1 MSKTNDSYWQTL
13 LPAAMVG
20 TDKMAFS
27 SPALS
32 GPVGALL
39 AQIQAQAT
47 SPTLALLQTAG
58 VLAVCERA
66 ARQGTARAAPAT
78 NVVPDTAAAPAPDA
92 AAPGTTP
99 AANTAALESTP
110 GSNATAP
117 GNAPAGN
124 TAAPK
129 NAPAPNIAAPETAPA
144 LTSKSLQI
152 SLRWALTDAPL
163 RLQIELLHCLSAAEF
178 RLPHSLLPLALDAGL
193 RSVAL
198 RPALLAVL
206 GERGRWLAR
215 QNTAWR
221 YAEGAAADA
230 PLETRWSDGSLAQRV
245 ELLRSER
252 QRDPASARDRL
263 KTALPDLPA
272 KERAELAA
280 VLIEGLSIDDE
291 ALLTALCKD
300 RGGDVRQTARALLVQ
315 LPGSATTQRAIARL
329 LPCLEKQS
337 TLKSLLGAK
346 WKIDAPQAVGDDW
359 KADGLEAERPK
370 HDSLG
375 ERGWWLYQLAR
386 QVPLIWW
393 VEHTGMTPAAL
404 LQWAA
409 KTDWK
414 DAVARAWLD
423 VLRTAPSAA
432 WCQAFL
438 DHWPGKAVRE
448 NPAAILTLLPPAQRE
463 PYWIQAL
470 QAKEAI
476 HASFIEVAGQIV
488 QACPPGAHVSRP
500 LSTLL
505 INTLQDCMRDTTVM
519 PRHAYEFSTH
529 LPELCCVLHPGALPA
544 WQTLQRLDNEPSWL
558 INGLDRCLQ
567 PVAARLAFATLA
579 PASATHAN
587 PINPIAP

>member
-1 MSKTNDSYWQTL
+1 MSESSASPWQTL

-39 AQIQAQAT
+39 AQIQAQAA

-78 NVVPDTAAAPAPDA
+78 NVAAAP
-92 AAPGTTP
+92 APGTTP
-99 AANTAALESTP
+99 AANTAAP
-110 GSNATAP
+110 GNVPAPNIAAP
-117 GNAPAGN
+117 GGTPA
-124 TAAPK
+124 A
-129 NAPAPNIAAPETAPA
+129 NIAAPETAPA

-163 RLQIELLHCLSAAEF
+163 RLQTELLQRLSAAGL
-178 RLPHSLLPLALDAGL
+178 RLPHGLLTLALEAGQ

-252 QRDPASARDRL
+252 QRDPASARERF
-263 KTALPDLPA
+263 KAALPDLPA

-280 VLIEGLSIDDE
+280 VLIEGLSMDDE

-300 RGGDVRQTARALLVQ
+300 RGGDVRQAVRALLVQ

-329 LPCLEKQS
+329 QVCLEKPS
-337 TLKSLLGAK
+337 TLKSLLGAT
-346 WKIDAPQAVGDDW
+346 WKIDAPQAAADDW
-359 KADGLEAERPK
+359 KADGLEVQIPKYER
-370 HDSLG
+370 LG
-375 ERGWWLYQLAR
+375 ERAWWLYQLAR
-386 QVPLIWW
+386 QVPLTWW
-393 VEHTGMTPAAL
+393 ESHTGMTPAAL
-404 LQWAA
+404 LQWAR
-409 KTDWK
+409 KSDWTE
-414 DAVARAWLD
+414 ALARAWLD
-423 VLRTAPSAA
+423 VLRTAPNIA

-438 DHWPGKAVRE
+438 DHWPGKAAHE
-448 NPAAILTLLPPAQRE
+448 NPAAVLALLPPAQRE
-463 PYWIQAL
+463 PYWMQAL
-470 QAKEAI
+470 QSKESA
-476 HASFIEVAGQIV
+476 HASFIQVAGQIV
-488 QACPPGAHVSRP
+488 QACPAGAHISLP
-500 LSTLL
+500 LSELL
-505 INTLQDCMRDTTVM
+505 IATLQNCLRDTAVV
-519 PRHAYEFSTH
+519 RHAYEFSAY
-529 LPELCCVLHPGALPA
+529 LPELCCVLHPGVLPA
-544 WQTLQRLDNEPSWL
+544 WQALSHIENISSSLTNT
-558 INGLDRCLQ
+558 LDRCIQ
-567 PVAARLAFATLA
+567 PVAARLAFA
-579 PASATHAN
+579 N
-587 PINPIAP
+587 PINPLAS